1 MFSLFSLHTQLF
13 SNSLHTHTLAHN
25 LSRGVKMTREQ
36 SQVQCT
42 LHEDILP
49 LKSQGINFF
58 FFRVLLI
65 LLSPAGNRIK
75 GFRSFGER
83 HRMISFENVMNF
95 SKLDFFG
102 SSHLRR
108 EETEEELSLL
118 CFFFPAN
125 SWIPPL
131 CCLTETPSELFDKLF
146 WVSPSFSLSLLSPSL
161 SQFQFQFQSAL
172 LA

>member
-13 SNSLHTHTLAHN
+13 SVSLHTHTLARS

-42 LHEDILP
+42 LHEDLLP

-58 FFRVLLI
+58 FFSAHPVKSCWKQNKRLQEFWRAAQNDI
-65 LLSPAGNRIK
+65 LRKRNEFDLS
-75 GFRSFGER
+75 
-83 HRMISFENVMNF
+83 ISPF
-95 SKLDFFG
+95 SKLNFFG

-118 CFFFPAN
+118 CFFFQPTA
-125 SWIPPL
+125 
-131 CCLTETPSELFDKLF
+131 E
-146 WVSPSFSLSLLSPSL
+146 SLLC
-161 SQFQFQFQSAL
+161 A
-172 LA
+172 A

>member
-125 SWIPPL
+125 S
-131 CCLTETPSELFDKLF
+131 
-146 WVSPSFSLSLLSPSL
+146 
-161 SQFQFQFQSAL
+161 
-172 LA
+172 